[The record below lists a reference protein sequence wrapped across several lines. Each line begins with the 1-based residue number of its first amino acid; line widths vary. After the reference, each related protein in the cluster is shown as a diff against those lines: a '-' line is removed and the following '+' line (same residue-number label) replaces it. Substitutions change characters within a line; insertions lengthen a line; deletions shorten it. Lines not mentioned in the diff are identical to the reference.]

1 MRKSN
6 KPIASKRSTEI
17 EGLRA
22 ISALI
27 VVFGHVGL
35 SVISGTTGVLF
46 FSL

>member
-1 MRKSN
+1 MTKSN
-6 KPIASKRSTEI
+6 KPIASKRSTKI
-17 EGLRA
+17 EGLRD

-27 VVFGHVGL
+27 VVFRHAGL